1 MIYTVEEVD
10 GNKKESELIKI
21 SYDDEDKFLTIKF
34 DSCDPGVPPMTVMT
48 KNVETLLRLMGK
60 IKNLIE

>member
-1 MIYTVEEVD
+1 MTYTVEEVD

-21 SYDDEDKFLTIKF
+21 SYDDEDKSLTIKF
-34 DSCDPGVPPMTVMT
+34 DSCDPSVPPMIIVT
-48 KNVETLLRLMGK
+48 KNVKTLLSLMGK